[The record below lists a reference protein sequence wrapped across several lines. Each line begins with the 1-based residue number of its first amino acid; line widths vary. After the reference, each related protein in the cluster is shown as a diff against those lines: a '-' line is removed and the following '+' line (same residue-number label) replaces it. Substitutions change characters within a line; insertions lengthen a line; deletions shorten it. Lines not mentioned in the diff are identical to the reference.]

1 MKFFFTVNS
10 RVMSCFPKDQY
21 APQNYPNTGNIIFV
35 SICNVI
41 WQAKCARHSQMII
54 QKANASN
61 CLTQNI
67 ILIVQ
72 YIIYYFSLCAGWP
85 VSHSC
90 NKYRAIFY
98 RMVILL
104 VHKRNQMYH
113 LESYLMVFNHLLWSV
128 LLKSSYR
135 PSSNQLS
142 SSSLRTSAYSSVHL
156 SSSE

>member
-1 MKFFFTVNS
+1 M
-10 RVMSCFPKDQY
+10 FPKRPVCPPKITQTLD
-21 APQNYPNTGNIIFV
+21 IIFV

-61 CLTQNI
+61 CITQNI

-72 YIIYYFSLCAGWP
+72 YISYYFSLCAGWP
-85 VSHSC
+85 VIHSC
-90 NKYRAIFY
+90 NKYRVIFY

-104 VHKRNQMYH
+104 VHKRNQMFH
-113 LESYLMVFNHLLWSV
+113 LVSYLMVFNHLLWSV